1 MTASHIAFCASAC
14 PAGGFAHPEESRTQR
29 AIIEP
34 SLLIRI
40 AALSRA
46 KGRLGINQRSIAQLS
61 LNAIAT
67 ERQFCSVILIHRDVA
82 PDDLKQR
89 LWHANITLTRKTI
102 YGDFHMIKS
111 LFTVALGLSIA
122 LTVACSPKTEEASA
136 PPTTATD
143 DGPNLAALHAD
154 DMGEKIPVT
163 LENYEVAESD
173 LAFYNVTKLV
183 GMNTF
188 FHFPTGA
195 FDLDNQTVVRM
206 NRDTYYSAAVIDTT
220 QGASITIPETNGR
233 YLSVMVVQNDHYI
246 DEVFLAPGTHEIT
259 RETEFAMVAM
269 RIRANQSD
277 PDDDAAIASLRAG
290 VKLDVGGNG
299 SHTRPNYDME
309 QLVALRDELTVE
321 GTKLGTLMGMQGAHG
336 TIEPTMHL
344 YGTAIGWG
352 LLPDA
357 QAQYLSSPK
366 FNNDGCYM
374 ASYSAPPFKDPG
386 FFSITI
392 YDADGWIYSE
402 DGILNEYNMSLNE
415 DGSFDAHFGD
425 CGNVDNH
432 LPTVEGWNYILRI
445 YEPKLEELENFRLPE
460 MIKIS

>member
-14 PAGGFAHPEESRTQR
+14 SAGGFAHPEESRTQR

-46 KGRLGINQRSIAQLS
+46 KGRLDINQRFIAQLS

-67 ERQFCSVILIHRDVA
+67 ERQFCSVMLIHRDVA
-82 PDDLKQR
+82 PHDLKQR
-89 LWHANITLTRKTI
+89 LWYANITLTRKTI

-195 FDLDNQTVVRM
+195 FDLNNQTVVRM

-259 RETEFAMVAM
+259 SETEFAMVAM

-277 PDDDAAIASLRAG
+277 PDDDAAIAALRAG
-290 VKLDVGGNG
+290 VKLEVGGNG

-357 QAQYLSSPK
+357 QAQYLGSPK

-374 ASYSAPPFKDPG
+374 ASYPSPPFNDPG
-386 FFSITI
+386 FFSITM
-392 YDADGWIYSE
+392 YDAEGWIYRE
-402 DGILNEYNMSLNE
+402 DGILNEFNMTSNE
-415 DGSFDAHFGD
+415 DGSFDAYFGE
-425 CGNVDNH
+425 CGDVDNH

>member
-1 MTASHIAFCASAC
+1 
-14 PAGGFAHPEESRTQR
+14 
-29 AIIEP
+29 
-34 SLLIRI
+34 
-40 AALSRA
+40 
-46 KGRLGINQRSIAQLS
+46 
-61 LNAIAT
+61 
-67 ERQFCSVILIHRDVA
+67 
-82 PDDLKQR
+82 
-89 LWHANITLTRKTI
+89 
-102 YGDFHMIKS
+102 MIKS

-259 RETEFAMVAM
+259 SETEFAMVAM

-277 PDDDAAIASLRAG
+277 PDDDAAIAALRAG
-290 VKLDVGGNG
+290 VKLEVGGNG
-299 SHTRPNYDME
+299 SPRET
-309 QLVALRDELTVE
+309 QLRYGAVGRVAR
-321 GTKLGTLMGMQGAHG
+321 
-336 TIEPTMHL
+336 
-344 YGTAIGWG
+344 
-352 LLPDA
+352 
-357 QAQYLSSPK
+357 
-366 FNNDGCYM
+366 
-374 ASYSAPPFKDPG
+374 
-386 FFSITI
+386 
-392 YDADGWIYSE
+392 
-402 DGILNEYNMSLNE
+402 
-415 DGSFDAHFGD
+415 
-425 CGNVDNH
+425 
-432 LPTVEGWNYILRI
+432 
-445 YEPKLEELENFRLPE
+445 
-460 MIKIS
+460 

>member
-1 MTASHIAFCASAC
+1 
-14 PAGGFAHPEESRTQR
+14 
-29 AIIEP
+29 
-34 SLLIRI
+34 
-40 AALSRA
+40 
-46 KGRLGINQRSIAQLS
+46 
-61 LNAIAT
+61 
-67 ERQFCSVILIHRDVA
+67 
-82 PDDLKQR
+82 
-89 LWHANITLTRKTI
+89 
-102 YGDFHMIKS
+102 MIKS
-111 LFTVALGLSIA
+111 LFTVALGLGIA
-122 LTVACSPKTEEASA
+122 LTVACSPQTEEASA
-136 PPTTATD
+136 PPTTAAD

-195 FDLDNQTVVRM
+195 FDLNNQTVVRM

-259 RETEFAMVAM
+259 SETEFAMVAM

-277 PDDDAAIASLRAG
+277 PDDDAAIAALRAG
-290 VKLDVGGNG
+290 VKLEVGGNG

-357 QAQYLSSPK
+357 QAQYLGSPK

-374 ASYSAPPFKDPG
+374 ASYPSPPFNDPG
-386 FFSITI
+386 FSQ
-392 YDADGWIYSE
+392 
-402 DGILNEYNMSLNE
+402 SLCMTRKV
-415 DGSFDAHFGD
+415 GSTEKTA
-425 CGNVDNH
+425 
-432 LPTVEGWNYILRI
+432 
-445 YEPKLEELENFRLPE
+445 
-460 MIKIS
+460 S